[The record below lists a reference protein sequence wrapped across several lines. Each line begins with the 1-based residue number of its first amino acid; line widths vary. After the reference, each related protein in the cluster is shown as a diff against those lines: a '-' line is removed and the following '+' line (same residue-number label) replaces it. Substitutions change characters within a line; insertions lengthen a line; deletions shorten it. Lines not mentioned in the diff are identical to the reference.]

1 MAPRPPSRSPLR
13 RSVGFTL
20 TEMLVVIGIIILI
33 VAMAIPAIRSL
44 TGTRSIDAGFNT
56 LSALVTQAR
65 EEAVGLQTV
74 HGVLFYLDTRSDLVE
89 AAIVQETPP
98 PIYSGTPPTNAPIYF
113 LDLVPNQ
120 DYLALPRGIGV
131 QCVNNCTTTG
141 TAPNLTRTTDG
152 YVGLNPTAGLASA
165 NTPTTGGVGPTS
177 YENVLYGGV
186 ILFDGNGR
194 LISKT
199 YGFKLLTNVTTSNP
213 TATATGLA
221 QLLKVDTTPLPTAD
235 MVPVYNNLPLSSQFG
250 LVLFDR
256 EAFKAQGFTDGD
268 DTMDPA
274 VTSYTGGSP
283 SEQTEETWLDTS
295 STPILINRYNGTLIR
310 AE

>member
-1 MAPRPPSRSPLR
+1 MARSAPSRSPLR
-13 RSVGFTL
+13 RTLGFTL
-20 TEMLVVIGIIILI
+20 TEMLVVIGIIILV

-44 TGTRSIDAGFNT
+44 TGTRSVDAGYNT
-56 LSALVTQAR
+56 LNALITRAR

-98 PIYSGTPPTNAPIYF
+98 PNYTGAPPANTPVYF
-113 LDLVPNQ
+113 LDVVPSH
-120 DYLALPRGIGV
+120 DYLPLPRGIGV
-131 QCVNNCTTTG
+131 QTINNCSYSG
-141 TAPNLTRTTDG
+141 TAPNIIRSTDG
-152 YVGLNPTAGLASA
+152 YLGLNPTSLI
-165 NTPTTGGVGPTS
+165 GPTS
-177 YENVLYGGV
+177 TENVLYGGV

-194 LISKT
+194 LISKS
-199 YGFKLLTNVTTSNP
+199 YGFKLFDNTTN
-213 TATATGLA
+213 AATGIA
-221 QLLKVDTTPLPTAD
+221 QLLKVDTPAPTVDMIPL
-235 MVPVYNNLPLSSQFG
+235 YNGTNLSSQFG

-268 DTMDPA
+268 TGMDPV

-283 SEQTEETWLDTS
+283 SELTEETWLDTN